1 MGKYLLYQ
9 KDMPL
14 NPLLIYKKKKKKT
27 ETSLRKPTGLGQI
40 DFYSLTVQLQ
50 KHFYWCR
57 KVLSLLI

>member
-14 NPLLIYKKKKKKT
+14 NPLLIYKKKT
-27 ETSLRKPTGLGQI
+27 ETSLRKPIVLGQI

-50 KHFYWCR
+50 KHFY
-57 KVLSLLI
+57 